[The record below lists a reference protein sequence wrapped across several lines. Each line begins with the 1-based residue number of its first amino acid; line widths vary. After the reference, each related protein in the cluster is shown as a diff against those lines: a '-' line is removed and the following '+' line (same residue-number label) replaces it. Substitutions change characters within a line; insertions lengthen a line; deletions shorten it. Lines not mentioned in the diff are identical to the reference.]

1 MRLYFSVIAAAILL
15 LASSANA
22 ALTWTAT
29 ATASGGDINNMLDG
43 DTLTIDITLR
53 SDAEGV
59 YGFGGAAYG
68 YDPGSVI
75 LDGPNSYGA
84 VNALNSICFGGMC
97 FGGMTDQLAGNQ
109 PVVQGAEV
117 QFFNGVSITA
127 VTGTGAAD
135 EVSNVPGFAVG
146 DGQFRLTFSV
156 DATTTIQIGDGGSGD
171 GAIGNGGLPLAS
183 NNTSV
188 TVTVPEPTAIAS
200 SLAALGSVFAV
211 VGLRRRP

>member
-68 YDPGSVI
+68 Y
-75 LDGPNSYGA
+75 
-84 VNALNSICFGGMC
+84 
-97 FGGMTDQLAGNQ
+97 
-109 PVVQGAEV
+109 
-117 QFFNGVSITA
+117 
-127 VTGTGAAD
+127 
-135 EVSNVPGFAVG
+135 
-146 DGQFRLTFSV
+146 
-156 DATTTIQIGDGGSGD
+156 
-171 GAIGNGGLPLAS
+171 
-183 NNTSV
+183 
-188 TVTVPEPTAIAS
+188 
-200 SLAALGSVFAV
+200 
-211 VGLRRRP
+211 

>member
-59 YGFGGAAYG
+59 FGFGGAAYG
-68 YDPGSVI
+68 YAPGSVT

-84 VNALNSICFGGMC
+84 PNVLNTICVPAAGCFGGMA
-97 FGGMTDQLAGNQ
+97 DQLAGNQ
-109 PVVQGAEV
+109 PVLQGAEV

-146 DGQFRLTFSV
+146 DGQFRLAFTVHASS
-156 DATTTIQIGDGGSGD
+156 TIQIGDGGSGD
-171 GAIGNGGLPLAS
+171 GAIGNGGASLAS

-188 TVTVPEPTAIAS
+188 AFSVIPEPGTALLMGLG
-200 SLAALGSVFAV
+200 LAGLGLA
-211 VGLRRRP
+211 GRRE

>member
-68 YDPGSVI
+68 YDPGSVT
-75 LDGPNSYGA
+75 LDGANSYGA
-84 VNALNSICFGGMC
+84 PNVLNTVCVPAAGC

-117 QFFNGVSITA
+117 QFFNGVSITP

-135 EVSNVPGFAVG
+135 EQSNVPGFAVG
-146 DGQFRLTFSV
+146 DGQFRLAFTVHSSS
-156 DATTTIQIGDGGSGD
+156 TIQIGDGGSGD
-171 GAIGNGGLPLAS
+171 GAIGNGGASLAS

-188 TVTVPEPTAIAS
+188 AFSVIPEPGTALLMGLG
-200 SLAALGSVFAV
+200 LAGLGLA
-211 VGLRRRP
+211 GRRK

>member
-53 SDAEGV
+53 SDAAV

-68 YDPGSVI
+68 YDPGSVT
-75 LDGPNSYGA
+75 LDGANSYGA
-84 VNALNSICFGGMC
+84 VNALNAMC
-97 FGGMTDQLAGNQ
+97 FGGTCYGGMADQLAGHQ
-109 PVVQGAEV
+109 PLVQGAEV
-117 QFFNGVSITA
+117 QFFNGVSVTA
-127 VTGTGAAD
+127 INGTGAAD
-135 EVSNVPGFAVG
+135 EQSNVPGFAAG
-146 DGQFRLTFSV
+146 DGQFRLAFTVHSSS
-156 DATTTIQIGDGGSGD
+156 TIQIGDGGSGD